1 MARKVSKVNV
11 SFGPVLDGNDR
22 YIPHL
27 WQMENRLCVFSDDK
41 LKISGY
47 PESCETGIYHHFTHD
62 RPYHSIR
69 FVTEDRTG
77 ERKFR
82 FMRVVE
88 DITDA

>member
-1 MARKVSKVNV
+1 MSRINV

-47 PESCETGIYHHFTHD
+47 PESCETGIYHH
-62 RPYHSIR
+62 YYIR
-69 FVTEDRTG
+69 FVTEDKTG

-82 FMRVVE
+82 FMRVIE
-88 DITDA
+88 DITEVAEAN